1 MELDIAFIKRFFKG
15 FYSVILAFIAVTML
29 MVVLSYFAH
38 VNTTKEYVYNLHEEV
53 LTLIEQDLSAVNYK
67 VDDVSTFYG
76 KYNTAR
82 LNLVDSILVVDRTNR
97 AFFVSNTKR
106 TYLYKGMSRN
116 RDIFLSDI
124 VLKNNIV
131 STKRMGDGTEII
143 VMSNTDSIMKLV
155 AKDWLYESRL
165 QFGLSVLIP
174 LIVFF
179 ALMLTEE
186 RLIKGLERR
195 FLQYFQAIEDKNK
208 ETQELY
214 WGLYQNNRCVMMLVD
229 PETGWVLDG
238 NVSAMEY
245 YGYRFKEQPVKI
257 MDINTLPKKDV
268 EKVLVDAVENK
279 RNYFLFKHKLA
290 NGMIRD
296 VEVYTGPVVMEG
308 RKVLCSIIHD
318 VTDKVHAEQN
328 LLNQQLEME
337 QKILE
342 KSEVLAMIS
351 HEIKTPIAGILQ
363 NVNELMWRIEDE
375 VLRKEIQFL
384 KLNVNSLNRL
394 VFDLLDYSR
403 LDTGKLKFYSAQF
416 DLVDVLETSAKL
428 FEPLAQEKAI
438 RIDLNLKA
446 LSKRRFVGDAY
457 RIGQII
463 NNLISNSIKYTHN
476 GEIHISAADEKMDNQ
491 SVVTVV
497 VEDTGIGMKPE
508 AVEQIFKRFYTTDYT
523 GEHGG
528 TGLGLSICRMIIEA
542 MSGTIEIESTPQ
554 KGTKVILTLELYND
568 DSVDFS
574 SIQASMEESPLRE
587 RTSEVQK
594 ISNLSET
601 LPQIRILNI
610 DDDPMSLLFLD
621 KLLRQVNFLDAHI
634 DSAYNGKEAL
644 EKLENGTY
652 DGIISDYHLPDMS
665 GDELIDKVREF
676 SNQKGIRFIMISA
689 DFIENSDSHMDAFL
703 MKPVEP
709 QALEKVLIKLFLSKH
724 SKKERLGSQTNQFIG
739 TPELEELLAYIGKEE
754 LKNVLE
760 IFTKGMEE
768 KYKRLPAKLQP
779 ENISTVLQVLHGIR
793 GSISYFK
800 SETFFEEVTLVES
813 VLRSDQGFQKQQDAY
828 KRFYHVFGR
837 LVKEAQ
843 IMTQFVDILG

>member
-1 MELDIAFIKRFFKG
+1 MELDIAFIKRFFRG
-15 FYSVILAFIAVTML
+15 FYSVILAFIALTIL

-38 VNTTKEYVYNLHEEV
+38 VSTTKEYVYNLHGDV
-53 LTLIEQDLSAVNYK
+53 LNLIEQDLAAVNYK
-67 VDDVSTFYG
+67 VADGATFYG
-76 KYNTAR
+76 KYSTSR
-82 LNLVDSILVVDRTNR
+82 FSLIDSILVVDRSNR

-106 TYLYKGMSRN
+106 TYLYKGMSSK
-116 RDIFLSDI
+116 RDIFLSDMVI
-124 VLKNNIV
+124 KDNFVT
-131 STKRMGDGTEII
+131 TKRMGDGTEIL
-143 VMSNTDSIMKLV
+143 VLSDTHSIMKLV

-165 QFGLSVLIP
+165 QFGLSILVP
-174 LIVFF
+174 LIIFF
-179 ALMLTEE
+179 GLMLTEE
-186 RLIKGLERR
+186 RLIKSLERR
-195 FLQYFQAIEDKNK
+195 FQQYFQAIEDKNK
-208 ETQELY
+208 EKQELY

-238 NVSAMEY
+238 NASAVEY
-245 YGYRFKEQPVKI
+245 YGYHFNEQPVKI
-257 MDINTLPKKDV
+257 MDINTLPRKDV
-268 EKVLVDAVENK
+268 EKVMADAVENK

-290 NGMIRD
+290 NGMVRD

-308 RKVLCSIIHD
+308 RKILCSIIHD

-363 NVNELMWRIEDE
+363 NVNALMWRTEDE

-416 DLVDVLETSAKL
+416 DIVDVLETSAKL
-428 FEPLAQEKAI
+428 FEPLAQEKSI
-438 RIDLNLKA
+438 RIDLDLKN

-457 RIGQII
+457 RIGQIV

-476 GEIHISAADEKMDNQ
+476 GEIHIGAADEKMDNQ
-491 SVVTVV
+491 SLVTII

-508 AVEQIFKRFYTTDYT
+508 LVEQIFKRFYTTDYI

-574 SIQASMEESPLRE
+574 AIQASMTESTLRE
-587 RTSEVQK
+587 SAIEVQNTATIPEK
-594 ISNLSET
+594 
-601 LPQIRILNI
+601 LPKLRFLNV
-610 DDDPMSLLFLD
+610 DDDPISLLFIE
-621 KLLRQVNFLDAHI
+621 KLLRQVNILDAQI
-634 DSAYNGKEAL
+634 ESAYNGKEAL
-644 EKLENGTY
+644 EKLETNTY
-652 DGIISDYHLPDMS
+652 QAIISDYHLPDMS
-665 GDELIDKVREF
+665 GDELIEKVRALP
-676 SNQKGIRFIMISA
+676 NQKGLRFIVVSA
-689 DFIENSDSHMDAFL
+689 DFIETGDTLVDAFL
-703 MKPVEP
+703 MKPVEL
-709 QALEKVLIKLFLSKH
+709 QALEKVLVKLFFSKNP
-724 SKKERLGSQTNQFIG
+724 KKERVETPINQFIG

-754 LKNVLE
+754 LKGVLE

-768 KYKRLPAKLQP
+768 KYKYLPMKLQP
-779 ENISTVLQVLHGIR
+779 EDIGMVLQVLHGVR

-800 SETFFEEVTLVES
+800 SETFFEELTRVES
-813 VLRSDQGFQKQQDAY
+813 ALRSDQEFQKQREAY
-828 KRFYHVFGR
+828 KRFHEVFGR

>member
-1 MELDIAFIKRFFKG
+1 MELDLAFIRRFFKG
-15 FYSVILAFIAVTML
+15 FYHVILAFVALTVVMF
-29 MVVLSYFAH
+29 VLSYFAH
-38 VNTTKEYVYNLHEEV
+38 VSTTNDYVYNLHEELLV
-53 LTLIEQDLSAVNYK
+53 LIEQDLEAVDYK
-67 VDDVSTFYG
+67 VDDPVTFYE
-76 KYNTAR
+76 KYSTAR
-82 LNLVDSILVVDRTNR
+82 LKLVDSILIIDKDNK
-97 AFFVSNTKR
+97 AFFASNPKR
-106 TYLYKGMSRN
+106 TYLYKGIN
-116 RDIFLSDI
+116 NHRDIMLSDMVI
-124 VLKNNIV
+124 KKTMI
-131 STKRMGDGTEII
+131 SSKRMSGGTEIMI
-143 VMSNTDSIMKLV
+143 ISKTASVMSLV
-155 AKDWLYESRL
+155 AKDWLNESRI
-165 QFGLSVLIP
+165 QFSVSILIP
-174 LIVFF
+174 LIVFLV
-179 ALMLTEE
+179 LMLTEE
-186 RLIKGLERR
+186 HLLKDLERR
-195 FLQYFQAIEDKNK
+195 FMQYFRAIEDKNTEK
-208 ETQELY
+208 QELY

-229 PETGWVLDG
+229 PETGWILDG
-238 NVSAMEY
+238 NDSAVDY
-245 YGYRFKEQPVKI
+245 YGYRFNEQPVKI
-257 MDINTLPKKDV
+257 MEINTLPAADV
-268 EKVLVDAVENK
+268 EKVMRDAIANK

-290 NGMIRD
+290 NGMLRD

-375 VLRKEIQFL
+375 ALRKEIQFL
-384 KLNVNSLNRL
+384 KLNVNNLNRL

-428 FEPLAQEKAI
+428 FEPLAQEKSI
-438 RIDLNLKA
+438 HIDLSLQG

-476 GEIHISAADEKMDNQ
+476 GDVRISATDEKMDNQ
-491 SVVTVV
+491 SLVTIV

-508 AVEQIFKRFYTTDYT
+508 TIEQVFKRFYTTDYT

-574 SIQASMEESPLRE
+574 AIQASMSESLQQG
-587 RTSEVQK
+587 SAIEVQNRGADHDKVTK
-594 ISNLSET
+594 I
-601 LPQIRILNI
+601 RVLNI
-610 DDDPMSLLFLD
+610 DDDPMSLLFIE
-621 KLLRQVNFLDAHI
+621 KLLRQVNFLDVTI
-634 DSAYNGKEAL
+634 DSTYNGKEAL
-644 EKLENGTY
+644 EKLETTAY
-652 DGIISDYHLPDMS
+652 EVIISDYHLPDMS
-665 GDELIDKVREF
+665 GDELVEKVRGF
-676 SNQKGIRFIMISA
+676 SNQKGIRFIMVSA
-689 DFIENSDSHMDAFL
+689 DFIENPDAHIDAFL

-709 QALEKVLIKLFLSKH
+709 EVLNKILRKLFLSKYAN
-724 SKKERLGSQTNQFIG
+724 KEGLEVQANQFIG

-754 LKNVLE
+754 LKSVLE
-760 IFTKGMEE
+760 IFTKGIEE
-768 KYKRLPAKLQP
+768 KYKTLPATLKP
-779 ENISTVLQVLHGIR
+779 ENVSLVLQIIHGIR

-800 SETFFEEVTLVES
+800 SEAFFEELTHVET
-813 VLRSDQGFQKQQDAY
+813 VLRSNQDFQKQREAY
-828 KRFYHVFGR
+828 KGFYVVIGR
-837 LVKEAQ
+837 LVKEAK
-843 IMTQFVDILG
+843 IMAQFVDILG